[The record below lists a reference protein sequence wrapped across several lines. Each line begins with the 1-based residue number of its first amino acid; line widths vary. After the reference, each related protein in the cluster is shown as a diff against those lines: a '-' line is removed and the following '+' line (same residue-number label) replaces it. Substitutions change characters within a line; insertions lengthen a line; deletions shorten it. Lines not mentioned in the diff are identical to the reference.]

1 MYRIPINL
9 FRCRFINVIYIIEK
23 DEASM
28 MDKIKNLKKYFNLK
42 RNSTITF
49 LTSIFLTLMC
59 EMIFKKSIMKTMF
72 WIINNP
78 ISFVLNWLII
88 LALILFLAA
97 ILNTRLSVII
107 SSIII
112 ILISLINYVKFSLRG
127 VVLLPQDF
135 NLIKELVSIIKL
147 VLDIKFIMFS
157 IATLALIIMIILL
170 TRSIPK
176 AKIGSIEK
184 MTYLSISIILLLS
197 LRNIGYIDKSLL
209 NQQNISAENNGF
221 LFFFFSN
228 IQTKSN
234 NYLEAKVDADHELMN
249 NLLNKENDYILK
261 KEKPNIIII
270 MNEAFWD
277 PNIMQGVKFN
287 KKLTENIDKL
297 KLDSIHGYMESPEF
311 GGGTSNAE
319 FELLTG
325 HSMHFYK
332 PGVMVYPNEIKQP
345 LMALPSILKAQ
356 GYTTKAIH
364 SYKGWYWNRK
374 EVYKYLG
381 FDEFISEEYLVNP
394 KQKGFYVS
402 DEYVTDLIINELEN
416 TNDPS
421 LIFAVTMQ
429 NHGPYNDRRY
439 KDSQQE
445 IEISNELDSESLQ
458 ILKTYSQGIYDA
470 DKALGKL
477 IKYCSN
483 LEKSTVVLFFGD
495 HLPMLGPDLKV
506 YKEFDYIQGDIDN
519 NEKFKLYSTPFIL
532 WSNYD
537 KNNKNIGALNMSFM
551 APYLLRYAGLD
562 MPEYYKL
569 LYKFSKEIP
578 VISRSYA
585 IDKDNNFIE
594 CEDEKYDRYN
604 KIYKELQYDLMYH
617 KKNLIQDSSKWV
629 VKNNENYNARLD
641 NISINNIE
649 KTESKVIVN
658 GQNFYPNC
666 NLYVDNRQKD
676 FIYVSRNTIYISN
689 KDMKNNTQIQ
699 MKLLDSN
706 KDLISESNVYKFS
719 AVK

>member
-1 MYRIPINL
+1 
-9 FRCRFINVIYIIEK
+9 
-23 DEASM
+23 
-28 MDKIKNLKKYFNLK
+28 MDKIKDLKRYFNPKL
-42 RNSTITF
+42 NSTSIF
-49 LTSIFLTLMC
+49 LSSIFLTLIC
-59 EMIFKKSIMKTMF
+59 EMIFKKSIIKTIV

-97 ILNTRLSVII
+97 ILNTRLSVIT

-112 ILISLINYVKFSLRG
+112 ILMSLINYVKFSLRG
-127 VVLLPQDF
+127 VALLPQDF
-135 NLIKELVSIIKL
+135 YLIKELSAIIKL

-157 IATLALIIMIILL
+157 IAALALIIAIILL
-170 TRSIPK
+170 TRFIPK
-176 AKIGSIEK
+176 SKIGLIKK
-184 MTYLSISIILLLS
+184 MTYLSVSIILLLS
-197 LRNIGYIDKSLL
+197 LNNIGYIEKYLL
-209 NQQNISAENNGF
+209 NQQNISAENHGF

-228 IQTKSN
+228 IQTISN
-234 NYLEAKVDADHELMN
+234 NDFEAKVDADHN
-249 NLLNKENDYILK
+249 FRDKLLNKENDYILK

-332 PGVMVYPNEIKQP
+332 PGFMVYPNEIKQP
-345 LMALPSILKAQ
+345 IMALPSILKAQ
-356 GYTTKAIH
+356 GYNTKAIH

-381 FDEFISEEYLVNP
+381 FDEFISEEYLINP
-394 KQKGFYVS
+394 KLKGFYVS
-402 DEYVTDLIINELEN
+402 DEYVTDIIINELKN
-416 TNDPS
+416 TNEPS
-421 LIFAVTMQ
+421 FIFAVTMQ
-429 NHGPYNDRRY
+429 NHGPYNDTRY
-439 KDSQQE
+439 QDLEQE
-445 IEISNELDSESLQ
+445 IEVFNELDSESLQ

-470 DKALGKL
+470 DKSLGKL

-483 LEKSTVVLFFGD
+483 LEKPTVVLFFGD

-506 YKEFDYIQGDIDN
+506 YKEFDYIQGSIDN
-519 NEKFKLYSTPFIL
+519 NQKLKLYCTPFIL

-537 KNNKNIGALNMSFM
+537 KNNKDMGALNMSFM
-551 APYLLRYAGLD
+551 APYLLKYAGLD

-569 LYKFSKEIP
+569 LYNFSKEIP

-585 IDKDNNFIE
+585 IDKDNNFID
-594 CEDEKYDRYN
+594 CEDEKYDKYN

-629 VKNNENYNARLD
+629 VKNNENYNTRLD
-641 NISINNIE
+641 DILINNIE
-649 KTESKVIVN
+649 KKESKVIVN

-666 NLYVDNRQKD
+666 NLYVDNKQKD
-676 FIYVSRNTIYISN
+676 FIYVSKNTIYISN

-706 KDLISESNVYKFS
+706 KDLISESNVYNFS
-719 AVK
+719 ALK